1 MKYLIIAFLSLIS
14 FISSASESVIKG
26 NIQNFDNKTIRLT
39 AISDYFTNTE
49 VILSTTTI
57 KDGKFQLA
65 STINGVKQVRLTIED
80 KSTLFYIE
88 EGKVYNIVLSFD
100 EEWNRSK
107 IYDKELSISF
117 SYPQTDGI
125 NQLIKKFN
133 IEYSTFFERN
143 AVLLANKQGEKAV
156 KAFVEKVTKN
166 EVYSSNSYVKTYV
179 AYTCAS
185 LKDAAYFSK
194 KELNDLYLNNRA
206 IEYNNREYVYFFNQF
221 YDNSFKRLIIGNKG
235 SEILKLLTLENNT
248 KGALEIIKTELK
260 NNSDTFAELFLIN
273 GIYQVFFDGV
283 FNQKSGLKILNEVSL
298 KGKSI
303 ENKTIA
309 TNILTKLNFY
319 GKEVKAPNFSLYNQ
333 NKDLI
338 ELSNF
343 KGKYVYLNFW
353 ASWNLTSVKQMQII
367 RVLEERH
374 GDKIEFVSINLDDNF
389 EDFKAAVDRFKFN
402 WTTLHYGNDFSVK
415 ENYQVK
421 TIPSYIV
428 INPTGFIESNQAIQP
443 DDSGVELYLHNL
455 TK

>member
-1 MKYLIIAFLSLIS
+1 MRYLIIVFLSLIGYNT
-14 FISSASESVIKG
+14 SASESVIKG
-26 NIQNFDNKTIRLT
+26 TIQDFDNKTIRLT

-49 VILSTTTI
+49 VILSKTTI
-57 KDGKFQLA
+57 KDGKFQL
-65 STINGVKQVRLTIED
+65 STTIDGVNQVRLTIED
-80 KSTLFYIE
+80 KSAFLYIE
-88 EGKVYNIVLSFD
+88 EGKVYNIVLSYD

-133 IEYSTFFERN
+133 NEYSTFFERN

-156 KAFVEKVTKN
+156 EAFVKKVTLN
-166 EVYSSNSYVKTYV
+166 EVYSTNAYVKTYV

-185 LKDAAYFSK
+185 LKDAAYYSK
-194 KELNDLYLNNRA
+194 KELNNLYLNNRA
-206 IEYNNREYVYFFNQF
+206 IAYNNREYVYFFNQF
-221 YDNSFKRLIIGNKG
+221 YDNMFKRLIIGNKG

-248 KGALEIIKTELK
+248 RGAIEIIKSELK
-260 NNSDTFAELFLIN
+260 NESETFAELFLIN
-273 GIYQVFFDGV
+273 GLYQVYFDGV
-283 FNQKSGLKILNEVSL
+283 FNQKSALKILNEVSL
-298 KGKSI
+298 KGKSS
-303 ENKTIA
+303 ENKNIA
-309 TNILTKLNFY
+309 TNILTKLSFY
-319 GKEVKAPNFSLYNQ
+319 GKDVQAPNFSLYNQ
-333 NKDLI
+333 NKNLV
-338 ELSNF
+338 ELSDY
-343 KGKYVYLNFW
+343 KGKYIYLNFW
-353 ASWNLTSVKQMQII
+353 ASWNITSVKQMQII

-374 GDKIEFVSINLDDNF
+374 GDKIAFISINLDDNF
-389 EDFKAAVDRFKFN
+389 EDYKAAVNRFKFN

-443 DDSGVELYLHNL
+443 DDSGLEMYLHNL